1 MLRYAKAIA
10 DLIHKVSA
18 ESSAVFLSMYCQGK
32 LKNSEITPASVY
44 CQHTKHLN
52 FEGWVNIEILTSNL
66 TYFWWIVTQ
75 NHICVHGFPQVL
87 RTWVRRGAPRNLMGG
102 VLNSK
107 HGGAWGELNML
118 SKNTCEGVNL
128 IVKLPPISLQDSKCT
143 KNKLLHTYFSRIL
156 ARF

>member
-10 DLIHKVSA
+10 DIIHKGFCWVF
-18 ESSAVFLSMYCQGK
+18 SSFFVNVLPRQTEKFWDYPGISLLLTFLAPEFQR
-32 LKNSEITPASVY
+32 
-44 CQHTKHLN
+44 
-52 FEGWVNIEILTSNL
+52 WVNIEILTSNL

-75 NHICVHGFPQVL
+75 NHICVHGFPQML

-102 VLNSK
+102 VLKSK